1 MFQPAEYQPIAL
13 DREGDALQLHLLDG
27 PALADDDGASWA
39 SLLRSGRD
47 EGLVAAVQA
56 INRRA
61 TVDPIEG
68 SEVPSWTITLDPEA
82 TPVAVPDWAAIG
94 HLSGSSKFAFE
105 QRVSI
110 TKRPS

>member
-1 MFQPAEYQPIAL
+1 ME
-13 DREGDALQLHLLDG
+13 
-27 PALADDDGASWA
+27 
-39 SLLRSGRD
+39 
-47 EGLVAAVQA
+47 
-56 INRRA
+56 
-61 TVDPIEG
+61 PIEG
-68 SEVPSWTITLDPEA
+68 SEVPSWTITLDSEA